1 MTNALTPADVT
12 AVLDEPKASAL
23 TVRYQP
29 DNETVS
35 ENPPRFAW
43 LPPLDEHQPVVLRVS
58 RDAGYPEAATTLY
71 PGIRRNFFTPS
82 AGFAPGRYWWSYALW
97 DASSVKPASDWS
109 QSRSFTVPEGLAET
123 APLPSSA
130 DRLAASA
137 RSHPRLW
144 LGAAAAKKFAADL
157 KADPGHCSFA
167 KFYERSVKPFVEKPV
182 TAEPAP
188 YPGNTKVATI
198 WRQIYID
205 CQEMLYGVRHLA
217 LAGRLLGD
225 KALLARS
232 KAWLLG
238 AAAWD
243 PNGTSSRAYND
254 EAAFRIA
261 SALAWGYDWLYDE
274 LTAEERATVHAALMT
289 RTRDLAVHVFGHAR
303 IQIFPYDSHAVR
315 FLSAALIPC
324 CIALLH
330 EGDEKQRAEV
340 QGWLD
345 QTVEY
350 LFSIYTPWGGEDGG
364 WAEGPHYWTLGLAYL
379 LDAAGLIKNYLG
391 VDLLARPFFQK
402 TLDFPLYTKGPGARR
417 VSFGDDST
425 MGDLP
430 SLKVGYNVRRLAVV
444 TGNGWGQWYFEQ
456 LQRDDP
462 GTAHL
467 FYNYGWW
474 DFDFEDMVLAHDFA
488 AVPARS
494 PKDLP
499 AVRVFRDVGWVGVQR
514 HMDDPARQFQL
525 TFKSS
530 PYGSLSHSHGDQN
543 AFLLRAFGED
553 LAIQSGHYVAFNSS
567 MHQTWRR
574 QTRSKNAIL
583 IGGRGQYAGGDKARG
598 KAASGKIVEVR
609 ETVQSIVM
617 IGDATAAYRS
627 ETPSVERVLREI
639 HVVPDKYLVVVD
651 HVALAEALPIS
662 WRLHA
667 QGRLTCSGS
676 TFRLTGERAGLTG
689 QFVYSSAGAPVVQM
703 IEGFPGVNPSEVKDL
718 ALHRHVAAET
728 PADRKHSLVTL
739 LVPYAL
745 SDPRRVLHFIDDQ
758 GHGVHVYFVDEDGA
772 EYKID
777 LG

>member
-1 MTNALTPADVT
+1 MTDAPPSTPFV
-12 AVLDEPKASAL
+12 AVLDEPKASTL

-29 DNETVS
+29 DSETVW

-43 LPPLDEHQPVVLRVS
+43 LPPLDERHPIILRIS
-58 RDAGYPEAATTLY
+58 RDASFPKGDTTVHTA
-71 PGIRRNFFTPS
+71 IARNFFTPP
-82 AGFAPGRYWWSYALW
+82 AGLAAGQYWWSYALW
-97 DASSVKPASDWS
+97 HAATAKPASAWS
-109 QSRSFTVPEGLAET
+109 RGRSFTVPEGLPIT
-123 APLPSSA
+123 APLPSSS
-130 DRLAASA
+130 DRLSGASKA
-137 RSHPRLW
+137 HPRLW
-144 LGAAAAKKFAADL
+144 LGRDAAQKFAADL
-157 KADPGHCSFA
+157 KVNPNHCSFS
-167 KFYERSVKPFVEKPV
+167 KFFDHGVKPFIEKPI
-182 TAEPAP
+182 TREPAP
-188 YPGNTKVATI
+188 YPDNKKVATL
-198 WRQIYID
+198 WRKIYID

-217 LAGRLLGD
+217 IAGRLLDD
-225 KALLARS
+225 KARIAKSKDWLLA
-232 KAWLLG
+232 
-238 AAAWD
+238 AASWD
-243 PNGTSSRAYND
+243 PAGTSSRAYND

-261 SALAWGYDWLYDE
+261 SALAWGYDWLYDD
-274 LTAEERATVHAALMT
+274 LSVDERALVHGVLMA
-289 RTRDLAVHVFGHAR
+289 RTRDLATHVFDHAR
-303 IQIFPYDSHAVR
+303 IHVFPYDSHAVR

-330 EGDEKQRAEV
+330 EGSEADQRDA

-379 LDAAGLIKNYLG
+379 LDAAGLMKNYLG

-430 SLKVGYNVRRLAVV
+430 SLKVGYNVRRLAVA
-444 TGNGWGQWYFEQ
+444 TSNGWGQWYFEQ
-456 LQRDDP
+456 LKRDDP

-488 AVPARS
+488 AVVPRS
-494 PKDLP
+494 PKDMP
-499 AVRVFRDVGWVGVQR
+499 AVRVFRDVGWVGMQR

-567 MHQTWRR
+567 MHQSWRR

-583 IGGRGQYAGGDKARG
+583 IGGRGQYAGADKARA
-598 KAASGKIVEVR
+598 KAANGHIVEVR
-609 ETVQSIVM
+609 ETAQSIVM
-617 IGDATAAYRS
+617 VGDATAAYRS
-627 ETPSVERVLREI
+627 ETPDVERVLREI
-639 HVVPDKYLVVVD
+639 HVVPDRYLVVVD
-651 HVALAEALPIS
+651 QVSLAVPEPLS
-662 WRLHA
+662 WLLHA
-667 QGRLTCSGS
+667 QGRLTSSGT
-676 TFRLTGERAGLTG
+676 TFRLQGERAGLTG
-689 QFVYSSAGAPVVQM
+689 QFVYSSAGAPEVNV
-703 IEGFPGVNPSEVKDL
+703 IEGFPGVAL
-718 ALHRHVAAET
+718 AEIKGLELHRHVAAVT
-728 PADRKHSLVTL
+728 PASRTHRLVTL
-739 LVPYAL
+739 LVPYVL
-745 SDPRRVLHFIDDQ
+745 SEPGRVLHFIDDQ